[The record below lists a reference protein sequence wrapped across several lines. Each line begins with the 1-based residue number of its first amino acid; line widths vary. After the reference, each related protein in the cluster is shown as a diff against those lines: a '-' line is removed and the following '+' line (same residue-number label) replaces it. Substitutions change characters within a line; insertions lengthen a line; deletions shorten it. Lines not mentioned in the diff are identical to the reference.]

1 MNFWKILLSKAES
14 RNLRPTV
21 VGTGRAP
28 DDVEEKALVARDA
41 EFGVSRRE
49 VILVASFVKQ
59 CLEERVIEQADFDD
73 KPFLLL
79 PNVHHQVTL
88 RDVLRNRVVLLVRHK
103 GPQTPILATIF
114 TPRARTHFTT
124 TTTTTS
130 NVFPPLVNAHLH
142 HILSLHTF
150 HVLI

>member
-1 MNFWKILLSKAES
+1 MNFWKNSLLSKAES
-14 RNLRPTV
+14 RNLQPTV
-21 VGTGRAP
+21 VGTGRTP
-28 DDVEEKALVARDA
+28 DNVEEKALVARDG
-41 EFGVSRRE
+41 EFGVSRGE

-88 RDVLRNRVVLLVRHK
+88 RDVLRNRIVFLVRHK

-114 TPRARTHFTT
+114 TPRARTHF